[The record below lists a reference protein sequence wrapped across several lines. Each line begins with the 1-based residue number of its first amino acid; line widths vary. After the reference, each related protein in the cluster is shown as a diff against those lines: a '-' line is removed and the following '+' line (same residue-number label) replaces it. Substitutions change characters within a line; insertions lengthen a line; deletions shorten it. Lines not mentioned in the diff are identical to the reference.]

1 MTINTVTKK
10 EFELLDENG
19 KVAARL
25 VYANSSFSDGAIETE
40 DHFLLNGI
48 AAGIWI
54 IHLESEIPAKIRS
67 KIKVDTGGVMS
78 LRLPGKKKKYFFKK
92 TSGWKL
98 RFSLSNKDG
107 EDLLSIIPKVNWPKE
122 SHDFILQLNEE
133 FEKECDSFL
142 ILQAVHCANCCLSMM
157 TGGKVPALVSI

>member
-1 MTINTVTKK
+1 MT
-10 EFELLDENG
+10 
-19 KVAARL
+19 ARL
-25 VYANSSFSDGAIETE
+25 SYTNSSFTDGAIKTE
-40 DHFLLNGI
+40 SGYLLNAI
-48 AAGIWI
+48 AAGTWV
-54 IHLESEIPAKIRS
+54 IHLENEAPS
-67 KIKVDTGGVMS
+67 KIKSKMKVETGGVIS

-142 ILQAVHCANCCLSMM
+142 ILQAVHCANCSLSMM

>member
-1 MTINTVTKK
+1 MTINTINKK
-10 EFELLDENG
+10 EFELLNENSIT
-19 KVAARL
+19 AARL
-25 VYANSSFSDGAIETE
+25 TYSNSSFTDGLIEAE
-40 DHFLLNGI
+40 GSYSLNGI
-48 AAGIWI
+48 ETGTWVTY
-54 IHLESEIPAKIRS
+54 LENESAVKLKS
-67 KIKVDTGGVMS
+67 KIKVETGGVIS
-78 LRLPGKKKKYFFKK
+78 LRLVGKKKKYYFKK

-142 ILQAVHCANCCLSMM
+142 ILQAVHCANCSLSMM

>member
-1 MTINTVTKK
+1 MTINTSNKK
-10 EFELLDENG
+10 KFELINE
-19 KVAARL
+19 KKACVARL
-25 VYANSSFSDGAIETE
+25 VYATNAYDNALLETE
-40 DHFLLNGI
+40 EKYELKGI
-48 AAGIWI
+48 TTGTWVIQQ
-54 IHLESEIPAKIRS
+54 
-67 KIKVDTGGVMS
+67 VDTGSKKFAAEIKVGTGGIITVH
-78 LRLPGKKKKYFFKK
+78 RLNKKKKYFFKK
-92 TSGWKL
+92 SAGWKL